1 MGIDPDLSAVRAVVA
16 GDASAFEGIV
26 KRWEGPLLNLAY
38 RFCRDRAQAADMAQ
52 DAFLKIFRALP
63 SFREESTFST
73 WMISVATNVFRSHA
87 RRTVPEITGLEAV
100 AEVADAREAQ
110 VMQRSTREEIVRRTV
125 QTLPAKYREAVVLFY
140 FHEMNV
146 ARASESLGVAEG
158 TLKARL
164 HRARGLLERRLLGLL
179 DPRPE
184 PKEA

>member
-1 MGIDPDLSAVRAVVA
+1 MATDQDLSAVRAVVA

-26 KRWEGPLLNLAY
+26 ERWEGPLLNLAY

-52 DAFLKIFRALP
+52 DAFLRIFRALP
-63 SFREESTFST
+63 SFREESAFST
-73 WMISVATNVFRSHA
+73 WMISVATNVFRSHV
-87 RRTVPEITGLEAV
+87 RRTAPEITGLEAL
-100 AEVADAREAQ
+100 ADVADAREAQ
-110 VMQRSTREEIVRRTV
+110 LNQRSSREEVVRRTV

-146 ARASESLGVAEG
+146 AKASESLGVAQG

-164 HRARGLLERRLLGLL
+164 HRARGLLERRLRGLL
-179 DPRPE
+179 ELRVE